1 MMRLQLKFHKVQFNN
16 KLSCKNSFSD
26 GIIGFVDRMF
36 EFEKEAFNLYFR
48 YLSSC

>member
-16 KLSCKNSFSD
+16 KLSCKISFSD

-36 EFEKEAFNLYFR
+36 EFEKEAFNMNFR
-48 YLSSC
+48 YLFIC